1 MKSII
6 NVLSKL
12 IIPDDSFSSIY
23 DINLDYLR
31 KHDIEAVIIDMDNT
45 LIPRK
50 DDIPSLR
57 CLSWVDELK
66 DAGIKICIASNNTN
80 ADRVIP
86 VANYLDVVAVL
97 RTLKPLSFIF
107 KKIINNILN
116 VTPDKV
122 LMVGDQFLTDVVGG
136 NYAGFRT
143 AYVEPCGQE
152 RKEYRK
158 WFIKFDKKLYNF
170 ISAM

>member
-1 MKSII
+1 MRSILS
-6 NVLSKL
+6 VLSKVIL
-12 IIPDDSFSSIY
+12 PDDSFASIY
-23 DINLDYLR
+23 DINLEYLR
-31 KHDIEAVIIDMDNT
+31 KNSIEAVIIDMDNT

-57 CLSWVDELK
+57 CLSWIDELK

-86 VANYLDVVAVL
+86 VANYLDVIAVL
-97 RTLKPLSFIF
+97 RTLKPMSFIF
-107 KKIINNILN
+107 KKIIRDILQ

-122 LMVGDQFLTDVVGG
+122 LMVGDQFLTDIVGG
-136 NYAGFRT
+136 NNAGFRT

-170 ISAM
+170 ISNM